1 MSNLSA
7 HFTLDEAILSQTASR
22 LGIVNDPDLNT
33 VRNMKQAALG
43 MELVRLELG
52 GLPINI
58 NSWYRSPDLNHA
70 VGSKPTSD
78 HITGFA
84 IDFTCPKFGSP
95 RKIVEAIKS
104 SNIQFQQLILEFP
117 DNGGWVHISFNG
129 MKRQVLTID
138 SKGTREFV

>member
-1 MSNLSA
+1 MTALSA
-7 HFTLDEAILSQTASR
+7 HFTLDEAILSQTAAR
-22 LGIVNDPDLNT
+22 LGIPNDPDLNT

-58 NSWYRSPDLNHA
+58 NSWYRSQDLNHA

-84 IDFTCPKFGSP
+84 IDFTCPKYGSP
-95 RKIVEAIKS
+95 EKIVRAIKA
-104 SNIQFQQLILEFP
+104 SNIQYQQLIWEFAS
-117 DNGGWVHISFNG
+117 WVHISFNG
-129 MKRQVLTID
+129 MKRQTLTID
-138 SKGTREFV
+138 KDGTRVFV

>member
-1 MSNLSA
+1 MTALSA
-7 HFTLDEAILSQTASR
+7 HFTLDEAVLSQTAAR
-22 LGIVNDPDLNT
+22 LGIANGPDLAT

-58 NSWYRSPDLNHA
+58 NSWYRSQDLNHA

-95 RKIVEAIKS
+95 LRIVQAIKA
-104 SNIQFQQLILEFP
+104 SNIQYQQLIWEF
-117 DNGGWVHISFNG
+117 GSWVHISFNG
-129 MKRQVLTID
+129 FKRQTLVID
-138 SKGTREFV
+138 KNGTRVFA

>member
-1 MSNLSA
+1 MTTLSA
-7 HFTLDEAILSQTASR
+7 HFTLDEAVLSQTAAR
-22 LGIVNDPDLNT
+22 LGIANDPDLAT

-58 NSWYRSPDLNHA
+58 NSWYRSQDLNHA

-95 RKIVEAIKS
+95 LRIVQAIKA
-104 SNIQFQQLILEFP
+104 SNIQYQQLIWEF
-117 DNGGWVHISFNG
+117 GSWVHISFNG
-129 MKRQVLTID
+129 FKRQTLVID
-138 SKGTREFV
+138 KNGARVFA

>member
-1 MSNLSA
+1 MTNLSA
-7 HFTLDEAILSQTASR
+7 HFTLEEAVLSQTAAR

-58 NSWYRSPDLNHA
+58 NSWYRSSDLNHA

-78 HITGFA
+78 HLTGFA
-84 IDFTCPKFGSP
+84 VDFTCPKYGDP
-95 RKIVEAIKS
+95 RKIVQALKA
-104 SNIQFQQLILEFP
+104 SNIQYQQLIWEF
-117 DNGGWVHISFNG
+117 GSWVHISFNG
-129 MKRQVLTID
+129 LKRQTLAID
-138 SKGTREFV
+138 KDGTRDFA